1 MAIFGCYSN
10 LSRQHLLFNEQG
22 FQTYYKE
29 NKLDQKLRPFSAVI
43 PMWRDKTSSST
54 SRDSIGTK
62 SKTVSGN
69 SYKTLSAMQ
78 RCNQKLWAFS
88 AVVPVWRDKTSSS
101 TSRDSRGNTRK
112 TASGNYCKTLSAI
125 NGQIKSWGPFQL
137 LFRSSAS
144 RPPFQQVR
152 IT

>member
-1 MAIFGCYSN
+1 MAIYGCYSN
-10 LSRQHLLFNEQG
+10 LSRQHLLFNEQR

-78 RCNQKLWAFS
+78 RCN
-88 AVVPVWRDKTSSS
+88 
-101 TSRDSRGNTRK
+101 
-112 TASGNYCKTLSAI
+112 
-125 NGQIKSWGPFQL
+125 KSYGPFQL
-137 LFRSSAS
+137 LFRSGAT
-144 RPPFQQVR
+144 RPPLQQVEILEGIQGKR
-152 IT
+152 PPETIVRL